1 MISTMIGHIKGT
13 VLETNT
19 EYALIDTGN
28 IGYIIYATPDTLRK
42 IDKKKEVSLWT
53 HLAVRENA
61 LDLYGF
67 IEKDELEVFELLLS
81 VSGIGPKSALGIL
94 SITTVETLRKAVAE
108 ENSTYLTKVSGI
120 GKKTA
125 QKIVIELKDKLG
137 AGGESD
143 SLKGDEDAL
152 EALVAMGYSLSEVRK
167 ALRSLP
173 QTLEGSNERLREAL
187 KLLGTNGG

>member
-1 MISTMIGHIKGT
+1 MIGHIKGT

-19 EYALIDTGN
+19 EYALIDVGH
-28 IGYIIYATPDTLRK
+28 IGYIVFATPDTLHTIGK
-42 IDKKKEVSLWT
+42 TKTVALWT